1 MRDCLAG
8 ETGVAVL
15 RLDDTLNRQS
25 ALCLNSESTAGEVQP
40 DGKLLIGGTFTT
52 VNGTSAP
59 RLARLLSTG
68 LLDPGFTLAPG
79 GFNGTVTSMQVQPDG
94 KILVGGD
101 FTSYGGTAQAHLV
114 RLLPTGGLGPSFQAA
129 IAPAA
134 FFNGFAVQSDGKVV
148 VNAIS
153 LAAGEGLFRLLPM
166 GSHDNTFVS
175 STYFLCSPESA
186 ERPPCGATLGQHFIS
201 RELSASQWAAMP
213 KTRARVAHR
222 NAGRV
227 GSLPNR

>member
-68 LLDPGFTLAPG
+68 LLYPGFTLAPG

-134 FFNGFAVQSDGKVV
+134 FFNGFAMQSDGKVV

-166 GSHDNTFVS
+166 AWVATITRLFQAPISSVVLNPQSDHHVVQPSGS
-175 STYFLCSPESA
+175 
-186 ERPPCGATLGQHFIS
+186 TL
-201 RELSASQWAAMP
+201 L
-213 KTRARVAHR
+213 
-222 NAGRV
+222 AG
-227 GSLPNR
+227 SF